1 MISLS
6 KVRADVLTH
15 QLDDQVLVYDPKS
28 NRVHLL
34 DQTTACVMQLLQEGG
49 RSVEEVTAELALR
62 IGYVPSPGL
71 LWLGIEEL
79 RRAGLLDE
87 GDAARRF
94 HGGAGMFRRAM
105 LRKVASAGATALLV
119 PLVVTL
125 SPEAAFAQASVC
137 VANAAC
143 CVPGVDTCCDNKKT
157 CKSEGACNKTTG
169 NACK

>member
-6 KVRADVLTH
+6 KVRDDVLTH
-15 QLDDQVLVYDPKS
+15 QLDDQVLVYDARS

-34 DQTTACVMQLLQEGG
+34 DQTTACVMQLLREGG
-49 RSVEEVTAELALR
+49 RSVDEVTAELALR

-87 GDAARRF
+87 GDEPRRF
-94 HGGAGMFRRAM
+94 HGGASMFRRAM

-125 SPEAAFAQASVC
+125 SPDSASAQASVC
-137 VANAAC
+137 VATNSC
-143 CVPGVDTCCDNKKT
+143 CVSGVDTCCDNKKS
-157 CKSEGACNKTTG
+157 CKPEPGCNKTTS